1 MTQPH
6 AGRYRCPRIGCPNR
20 MSVKEPRVC
29 SRECAQIL
37 AEYPYR
43 KPQDLTWWT
52 RARCQGADERLLF
65 GYGHEQYEGII
76 ALCQQCP
83 VIDACR
89 AEAILADTLL
99 YGVWGGLTIGTVER
113 IRQRRATRSQAEA
126 AR

>member
-1 MTQPH
+1 M
-6 AGRYRCPRIGCPNR
+6 
-20 MSVKEPRVC
+20 C

-65 GYGHEQYEGII
+65 GYAQEQYEGII

-89 AEAILADTLL
+89 AEAILADILL
-99 YGVWGGLTIGTVER
+99 YGVWGGLTEKGRRSVAR
-113 IRQRRATRSQAEA
+113 RRQRDRRMGEIGA
-126 AR
+126 